1 MSSSSEGRE
10 VTKKIMEVIKV
21 NKNKNINLRIN

>member
-1 MSSSSEGRE
+1 MSSSGGGRE
-10 VTKKIMEVIKV
+10 VTKKIMKVIKV